1 MNMKSIFYIVGYDKI
16 VFTIR
21 EGVKTKT
28 INIIRDDSN
37 LLNLEDCYLE
47 WDGTVVSAIR
57 SLLFKLNIM
66 YDVCMIETI
75 NASPDVVWRW
85 KQRHLVYINSRY
97 SFMWTME
104 HLTSVYEDWEMLNK
118 VFENLGYAIEGW
130 EYEVLVCLGS

>member
-1 MNMKSIFYIVGYDKI
+1 MKSIFYIVGYDKI

-57 SLLFKLNIM
+57 SLLFKLNIK

-75 NASPDVVWRW
+75 NASPDVVWDW
-85 KQRHLVYINSRY
+85 TQKNLVHINSRY

-104 HLTSVYEDWEMLNK
+104 HLTDVYHDWEMLNR
-118 VFENLGYAIEGW
+118 VFVQLGYKIEGW
-130 EYEVLVCLGS
+130 EYELVSD